1 MQSVLV
7 CMHVLMSDM
16 IQDCLCLL
24 LIPLVLPAYLLSP
37 FDNLNNFF
45 VSVFSELKDNLGSDE
60 PEGDAPLLLQ
70 TMLARNPGIFRE
82 KSMEMRAFCLS
93 MHESM
98 LIIIEHSI
106 RKTSFMLMLINK
118 YTIFSFLYRCYA
130 AANGTTVQNYPKF
143 HA

>member
-1 MQSVLV
+1 MHAISACLHACFDVRHDSGLSVSSFNTT
-7 CMHVLMSDM
+7 C
-16 IQDCLCLL
+16 
-24 LIPLVLPAYLLSP
+24 AYLLSP